1 MQHIG
6 QYIQQSLKDLYPVSE
21 ARWLARWIYD
31 ALQVN
36 MLDIYMGKDIHLS
49 AEQDAFLED
58 IIFRLRKYEPIQYII
73 GRTEFYGLSLNVVPG
88 VLIPRPET
96 EELVEWIL
104 REEDKENKCILDIG
118 TGSGCIILALA
129 ANIPGSHAEGW
140 DISQTAIGL
149 AAGNAKKH
157 RLQVDFCKKDIFF
170 EPACKERYDII
181 VSNPP
186 YITAKEK
193 AGMEKNV
200 LDWEPASALFVPT
213 DDPLLFYRKIAEF
226 AYQSLRREGK
236 LYFEINQAYGKET
249 GELLREIGFTKVE
262 VKKDMSGKDRMV
274 KVER

>member
-6 QYIQQSLKDLYPVSE
+6 QYIQQSLKDVYPVSE